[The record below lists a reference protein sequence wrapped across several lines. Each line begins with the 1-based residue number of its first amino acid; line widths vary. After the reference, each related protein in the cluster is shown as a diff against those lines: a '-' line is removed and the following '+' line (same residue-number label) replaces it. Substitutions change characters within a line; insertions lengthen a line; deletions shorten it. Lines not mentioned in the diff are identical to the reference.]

1 MLSAPELVTPRLR
14 LRETR
19 IADFDAVADMWE
31 TPSVVRHVGGAPFSR
46 TDTWNRLLR
55 FAGLWPL
62 LGYGYWTVEER
73 SSGAFVGQAGLADF
87 RREIEPPIAAIPEA
101 GWAVSP
107 WHESKGYAT
116 EAVAAVLYWADTHL
130 AADRTCC
137 LIEPGNR
144 ASLRVAG
151 KLGFVFSHETA
162 QGGSLTRVFFRPR
175 PE

>member
-1 MLSAPELVTPRLR
+1 MVSAPELVTPRLL

-19 IADFDAVADMWE
+19 MSDHESAAAMWA
-31 TPSVVRHVGGAPFSR
+31 TPSVVRHVGGKPFSGSH
-46 TDTWNRLLR
+46 TWTRLLQ

-73 SSGAFVGQAGLADF
+73 GSGLFVGQAGLADF
-87 RREIEPPIAAIPEA
+87 HRDIDAPIAGVPEA

-107 WHESKGYAT
+107 QHEGKGYAT

-130 AADRTCC
+130 PATQTCC

-144 ASLRVAG
+144 PSLRVAD
-151 KLGFVFSHETA
+151 KLGFVFSREAHLGDSVT
-162 QGGSLTRVFFRPR
+162 QLFFRAQPD
-175 PE
+175 

>member
-19 IADFDAVADMWE
+19 VTDYEPAAVMWE
-31 TPSVVRHVGGAPFSR
+31 TPSVVRHIGGKPFSR
-46 TDTWNRLLR
+46 SDTWNRLLR
-55 FAGLWPL
+55 FAGLWSL
-62 LGYGYWTVEER
+62 LGYGYWRVEER
-73 SSGAFVGQAGLADF
+73 SSGTFVGQAGLADF
-87 RREIEPPIAAIPEA
+87 RRDIDPAITGIPEA

-107 WHESKGYAT
+107 QHEGKGYAT

-130 AADRTCC
+130 PSDRVCC

-151 KLGFVFSHETA
+151 KLGFVLASEVTPGDPA
-162 QGGSLTRVFFRPR
+162 TQVFFRAR
-175 PE
+175 PG